1 MLENVARIIH
11 DPPGWGG
18 RGRRIWEN
26 RGSGAGGP
34 YVERQSGRNRTW
46 KVAVREGKFR
56 GQVLVIPDRS
66 LVAKSCAGVDST
78 VMGAE
83 KTEELHGWGT
93 DQ

>member
-34 YVERQSGRNRTW
+34 YVNDGAVETGHGRVQPG
-46 KVAVREGKFR
+46 KGSSEGK
-56 GQVLVIPDRS
+56 
-66 LVAKSCAGVDST
+66 C
-78 VMGAE
+78 
-83 KTEELHGWGT
+83 W
-93 DQ
+93 